1 MIRCVRLWSGP
12 DGNSH
17 FEEGVVGLEP
27 GPRSDML
34 SNKFPIRRRRV
45 DITDRSGKRSKSSSG
60 NPYRV

>member
-34 SNKFPIRRRRV
+34 SNKFPIRRAE
-45 DITDRSGKRSKSSSG
+45 
-60 NPYRV
+60 